1 MKRIWILLLC
11 ALMLTVCLPVSAAE
25 AEGVATTEKM
35 TSLLSCDTVDYW
47 RSEAE
52 ISLDTEDKTEG
63 EACVS
68 FAGSVPKDAN
78 QTVSIEAVFPSTN
91 ITGADALTFDFYIS
105 DPTLLRSTY
114 ILTVDLAS
122 SGGPESEM
130 LDWSGDVLQS
140 ITEPGWYHVT
150 LPFEKAINL
159 GFNDTRV
166 NYFRLYLFH
175 IIPEQDIENAVVKI
189 DNVAVRIPEYR
200 TTMVESCDT
209 VDGWTGNHAPYAA
222 APVLD
227 TAVKKQGSG
236 SLRYTVTL
244 PEEVHLVSQKVYATP
259 INAKGAAYVEMDVYL
274 SDVNV
279 LKNCGYAIQFEIT
292 SSGTCDH
299 QEYSWSLDKYITKSG
314 WTHIRLPMDAAGAC
328 IGTNPE
334 LAGSLDLSRVNYFRF
349 HTLNISAASGNQ
361 FVFRVDNIS
370 FSFPKEKTELVY
382 GVTPIRM
389 DGDNGDSGEN
399 NNGGNGAGQDPVP
412 DIPGPGDTTDANKE
426 KELRA
431 RQTAQRAKILLL
443 IMTFFVIAID
453 VVAVALKRKDQE
465 EPAVAEGDV
474 PPDEVT

>member
-259 INAKGAAYVEMDVYL
+259 INAKGAAYVEMDVYV
-274 SDVNV
+274 SDIGVFEDSR
-279 LKNCGYAIQFEIT
+279 YAINFELRQFIFVLFGDEFTIISGPEPANTQLLLQKSVDRVECAARDVAGKIKRSVKSFDGDHFRIAFFQFERIDLLLNRRR
-292 SSGTCDH
+292 SG
-299 QEYSWSLDKYITKSG
+299 K
-314 WTHIRLPMDAAGAC
+314 GADDDLFGFGF
-328 IGTNPE
+328 IGTDDRKFR
-334 LAGSLDLSRVNYFRF
+334 AGNLFQSGLQFGCRIFFGGVGFDRDDDLPV
-349 HTLNISAASGNQ
+349 G
-361 FVFRVDNIS
+361 
-370 FSFPKEKTELVY
+370 FPIVKERC
-382 GVTPIRM
+382 GIH
-389 DGDNGDSGEN
+389 SGEC
-399 NNGGNGAGQDPVP
+399 
-412 DIPGPGDTTDANKE
+412 
-426 KELRA
+426 
-431 RQTAQRAKILLL
+431 QR
-443 IMTFFVIAID
+443 
-453 VVAVALKRKDQE
+453 
-465 EPAVAEGDV
+465 
-474 PPDEVT
+474 

>member
-1 MKRIWILLLC
+1 MKRIFVLLLC
-11 ALMLTVCLPVSAAE
+11 VLMLAVCLPASAVDADRSTVAE
-25 AEGVATTEKM
+25 KLTPI
-35 TSLLSCDTVDYW
+35 LSCDTVDYW
-47 RSEAE
+47 QSEAE
-52 ISLDTEDKTEG
+52 IALDTEDKTEG

-68 FAGSVPKDAN
+68 FAGSVPKDAD

-175 IIPEQDIENAVVKI
+175 IIPEQDIENAVLKI

-259 INAKGAAYVEMDVYL
+259 INAKGAAYVEMDVYV
-274 SDVNV
+274 SDIGVFEDSR
-279 LKNCGYAIQFEIT
+279 YAINFEIT

-299 QEYSWSLDKYITKSG
+299 QEYSWSLDKYVKKNG
-314 WTHIRLPMDAAGAC
+314 WTHIRLPIDAAASCDGVPNMSA
-328 IGTNPE
+328 I
-334 LAGSLDLSRVNYFRF
+334 NYFRF
-349 HTLNISAASGNQ
+349 HTLDISAASDNQ

-389 DGDNGDSGEN
+389 DGDNWDGGEN